1 MRWPGSWK
9 SPSALALLNGT
20 PINWLLVDKDA
31 GLAPVIEQAKQ
42 AGLHVAEIAAPPAG
56 VALLKGEWPGVAMSR
71 GGGTSAGPT
80 GVPWVDTN
88 SWRIRLEA
96 ARRPGADIWVDAPPK
111 GPRVFASS
119 YRTAIADAAAYGGR
133 WVISLDAPLAAAIA
147 DGKADALATW
157 KGIAGTAAF
166 FAARP
171 QWPAYLPEAVVG
183 VISDFA
189 GEIGNHP
196 HDGFGKIGR
205 PLGARGEEGGSSGNS
220 LPCCQGIRL
229 AIGDGGGQRG
239 IERDDPA
246 STVSSGV
253 GDCRAVGTGEYSR
266 AFGWRIHPDVGA
278 GAARGFEA
286 DPPGIGIH
294 PRHAGGTS
302 RCPAA
307 ARHGDA
313 GPLPLEEGHAG
324 RRGGDFGNMQPGL
337 FRLFDHGR
345 EAGILIDQ
353 QPVDGCAIEQGQGGW
368 GFPRARPPHRSPF
381 RVHFVTRIASRGAWG
396 AERNVSIMYWTV
408 WMGWGEKRQNRTDL
422 AGLDGYFERF

>member
-189 GEIGNHP
+189 GDNEFLGQELLNL
-196 HDGFGKIGR
+196 IGR
-205 PLGARGEEGGSSGNS
+205 TNQQYAVLVKTRLPEAAFRGLRALIYADSQPPAAGLRKQILDFVSAGGLLITGPKWGIPPGAPATEEHPRYAARTLGKG
-220 LPCCQGIRL
+220 RL
-229 AIGDGGGQRG
+229 AIAKADP
-239 IERDDPA
+239 DDPYVLA
-246 STVSSGV
+246 SDSALLISHRYELLRFWNGGALGSYLTVAA
-253 GDCRAVGTGEYSR
+253 DRKRAVAHLLFYADRGPDHVSVRILGRYRKASLWTTDRQESR
-266 AFGWRIHPDVGA
+266 SLEMEIQKDAVELHLPVV
-278 GAARGFEA
+278 
-286 DPPGIGIH
+286 
-294 PRHAGGTS
+294 S
-302 RCPAA
+302 QYAA
-307 ARHGDA
+307 AE
-313 GPLPLEEGHAG
+313 LE
-324 RRGGDFGNMQPGL
+324 
-337 FRLFDHGR
+337 
-345 EAGILIDQ
+345 
-353 QPVDGCAIEQGQGGW
+353 V
-368 GFPRARPPHRSPF
+368 
-381 RVHFVTRIASRGAWG
+381 
-396 AERNVSIMYWTV
+396 
-408 WMGWGEKRQNRTDL
+408 
-422 AGLDGYFERF
+422 